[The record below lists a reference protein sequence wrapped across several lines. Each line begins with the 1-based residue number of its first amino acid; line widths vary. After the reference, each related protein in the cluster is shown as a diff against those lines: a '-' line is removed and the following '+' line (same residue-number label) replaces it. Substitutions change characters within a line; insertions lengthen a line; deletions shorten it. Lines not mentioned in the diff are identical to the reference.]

1 MTIYSGGLR
10 ISELI
15 NLKVKDIDSDR
26 MQIRIQQSKGKKDR
40 YTLLSQ
46 KTLITLRQYE

>member
-1 MTIYSGGLR
+1 MIIYSGGLR

-26 MQIRIQQSKGKKDR
+26 MQIRILLSKENKDR
-40 YTLLSQ
+40 YSLLS
-46 KTLITLRQYE
+46 